1 MPSYAHMSTT
11 LQFTIDR
18 IENTTDFV
26 LLNPAQC
33 DAAVDKLVI
42 TSIPFHHH
50 LMQIGV
56 TLRLFLIMFDHLRF
70 TIELTSAIFLFTSHK
85 S

>member
-1 MPSYAHMSTT
+1 MPSYARMSTT

-18 IENTTDFV
+18 IENTTDLSLF
-26 LLNPAQC
+26 NPAQC

-56 TLRLFLIMFDHLRF
+56 IMFDHLRL
-70 TIELTSAIFLFTSHK
+70 TIEMTSAIFLFTSHK